1 MDQVGEKLFARGTAK
16 KHFNEKTRFKTKSP
30 DYIWNGKMWDL
41 KTLQTVKA
49 IDSALRHGVKQIKN
63 NPGGI
68 LLNFSDIDLD
78 LSDIASLILNR
89 LRRSAFRHGRDNSAI
104 LNIKRCVSF
113 QGKK

>member
-1 MDQVGEKLFARGTAK
+1 ML
-16 KHFNEKTRFKTKSP
+16 NEKTRFKTKSP

-49 IDSALRHGVKQIKN
+49 IDSALRHGVKQIEN

-78 LSDIASLILNR
+78 LSDIAPLILNR
-89 LRRSAFRHGRDNSAI
+89 LRRSASSDMDVMI
-104 LNIKRCVSF
+104 LQTLILKNVFHFKA
-113 QGKK
+113 KNK